1 MGLLYKSH
9 LSNGG
14 EGAENAPV
22 LDGNARKEIDA
33 YIARHPQL
41 WGFIFDADRS
51 ATEEET
57 EILAGLVKGAVSSVG
72 VGARLQTGKILVL
85 VPASQDPELVA
96 HRVGANFHLTN
107 SYLFT
112 MTGNDDIARM
122 IPPESAVK
130 PAVSNPAF

>member
-14 EGAENAPV
+14 ESAGNAPI

-33 YIARHPQL
+33 YLARHPRL
-41 WGFIFDADRS
+41 WGFIFDVDRN

-72 VGARLQTGKILVL
+72 IGARLQTGKILVL

-96 HRVGANFHLTN
+96 HRIGANFRLTN
-107 SYLFT
+107 SHAFT
-112 MTGNDDIARM
+112 MAGGDDIARM
-122 IPPESAVK
+122 IPPE
-130 PAVSNPAF
+130 PAVSNPAI